1 MDDLAVI
8 VGADQATGRYAQGST
23 TMAMS
28 SSRIQ
33 RDLNE
38 SWRDAEDD
46 LEDTID
52 LSEDHVSDSPGGNF
66 SSDTPSASRFGTRCT
81 SSRTSESDCNRD
93 GAASKKRMRPPRPC
107 DVLGISLNTVAEA
120 MRDFGL
126 GNEVNRTTKV
136 LDVLEEVQGLSNSE
150 FIEVGQLLSRDEKL
164 ASFFVSLRPE
174 RRVEWLR
181 RTLRENDLNARVGSV

>member
-1 MDDLAVI
+1 M
-8 VGADQATGRYAQGST
+8 AT
-23 TMAMS
+23 S

-52 LSEDHVSDSPGGNF
+52 LSQDHIADSSGGNF
-66 SSDTPSASRFGTRCT
+66 SSDTPAMRRRGTRGT
-81 SSRTSESDCNRD
+81 PSLTPESDCNRD
-93 GAASKKRMRPPRPC
+93 GGASKQRMRPPRPC

-126 GNEVNRTTKV
+126 GNEVNHTTKV
-136 LDVLEEVQGLSNSE
+136 LDVLEEVQGLTNLE

-164 ASFFVSLRPE
+164 ASFFISLRPE

-181 RTLRENDLNARVGSV
+181 RTLRENDVNAVVGSV